1 MDHFWVQGTPCPT
14 FPHTEPPGSH
24 LCRPHPWGQLP
35 HAHSLCVPA
44 PPPLPAWAAS
54 PGVEDHLFSFPWG
67 CLENVASFRTHEP
80 RQEEYPRGRVGA
92 APPPSRFTP
101 LSRPELAPG
110 SGPASRELRRLL
122 LLPSSLLTASPRG
135 GQFRC
140 CPLVRWYLRLLQ
152 FSSRAAFCVSLP
164 WELWWLLFCHFSL
177 TTAQGLG
184 QPQQNCPPF
193 VSTPLGPTRD
203 LTGPSPRPLL
213 VLCPKLECLSCT
225 ESAMQPPLP
234 GSPPVAAALP
244 SHSLGAHATVLSS
257 LQSSPPHGVG
267 PWVPAPGA
275 GTQGDPW
282 LVLGLLFPVCTPLP
296 VEGELCHDPASR
308 LLDLITWELEPN
320 RALDRCPCARGL
332 LCQPHR

>member
-1 MDHFWVQGTPCPT
+1 MLSPCPLVPAAPAIFLEGGFLCLAALGAVVAPVLSLQPHHRPRPRPAAAELSSFCLHPSWAHSRSHCPT
-14 FPHTEPPGSH
+14 FP
-24 LCRPHPWGQLP
+24 
-35 HAHSLCVPA
+35 
-44 PPPLPAWAAS
+44 
-54 PGVEDHLFSFPWG
+54 
-67 CLENVASFRTHEP
+67 
-80 RQEEYPRGRVGA
+80 
-92 APPPSRFTP
+92 
-101 LSRPELAPG
+101 
-110 SGPASRELRRLL
+110 
-122 LLPSSLLTASPRG
+122 
-135 GQFRC
+135 
-140 CPLVRWYLRLLQ
+140 
-152 FSSRAAFCVSLP
+152 
-164 WELWWLLFCHFSL
+164 
-177 TTAQGLG
+177 
-184 QPQQNCPPF
+184 
-193 VSTPLGPTRD
+193 
-203 LTGPSPRPLL
+203 TGPSPRPLL

-244 SHSLGAHATVLSS
+244 SHSLGAHATVLPS

-267 PWVPAPGA
+267 SWVPAPGA